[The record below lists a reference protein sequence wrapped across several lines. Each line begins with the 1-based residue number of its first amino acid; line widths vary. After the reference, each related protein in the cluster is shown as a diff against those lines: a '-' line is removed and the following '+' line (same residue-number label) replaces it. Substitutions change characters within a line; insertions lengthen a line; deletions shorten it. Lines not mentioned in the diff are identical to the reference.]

1 MNPKVAGSNQPP
13 ATTKTLL
20 LKGSGVHPVT
30 AQAAGLVPVSPRHFL
45 EELSAVTTKPPTT
58 ILLHRC
64 IHPQGAQE
72 FIDERRKVFQTHWDR
87 RPQLLIR
94 VSVAPG
100 CTTRRS
106 ATRKTV
112 HLRRGLRNS
121 VARNPRRNEYR
132 NLAECCQLWSSAS
145 DEQRC
150 KGIP

>member
-1 MNPKVAGSNQPP
+1 MITQRSVVQIHPRNHENAVAERQWRSPCHG
-13 ATTKTLL
+13 T
-20 LKGSGVHPVT
+20 SG
-30 AQAAGLVPVSPRHFL
+30 GFSSLVPRHFL

-64 IHPQGAQE
+64 IHPHGAQE

-87 RPQLLIR
+87 RPHLLIR

-112 HLRRGLRNS
+112 HLRRGRRNS

>member
-112 HLRRGLRNS
+112 HLRRGRRNS

>member
-1 MNPKVAGSNQPP
+1 MITQRSVVQIHPRNHENAVAERQWPSPCHGTGGGFSP
-13 ATTKTLL
+13 
-20 LKGSGVHPVT
+20 
-30 AQAAGLVPVSPRHFL
+30 LVPRHFL

-58 ILLHRC
+58 ILLHC
-64 IHPQGAQE
+64 CTHPHGPQE
-72 FIDERRKVFQTHWDR
+72 FIDERRKFFQTHWDR
-87 RPQLLIR
+87 RPHLLIR
-94 VSVAPG
+94 VSVAAG

-112 HLRRGLRNS
+112 HLRRGRRNS

>member
-1 MNPKVAGSNQPP
+1 MITQRSVVQI
-13 ATTKTLL
+13 
-20 LKGSGVHPVT
+20 HPRNHENAIAERQWRSPCHGT
-30 AQAAGLVPVSPRHFL
+30 GGGFSPLVPRHFL
-45 EELSAVTTKPPTT
+45 EELSAVITKPPTT
-58 ILLHRC
+58 ILLHC
-64 IHPQGAQE
+64 CTHPHGPQE

-87 RPQLLIR
+87 RPHLLIR
-94 VSVAPG
+94 VSVTPG

-112 HLRRGLRNS
+112 HLRRGRRNS

-150 KGIP
+150 KGTP